1 MAISIG
7 GVMVNVGANTA
18 GYEKGMRKV
27 SAIQEKLAKAESGH
41 AKAKERDQKR
51 LANIQAKIDKLQQ
64 DRAATELKLDGATE
78 KSKQRILNALQKIDA
93 QILQNQQNYRTAAA
107 EAAQKDTERLSKL
120 NAVKKELKE
129 VEKAQS
135 GLKGKLGF
143 LTKPIGGGLGSAI
156 GAGLS
161 VVAIK
166 TFINELDQLGKR
178 AKDIDLRP
186 SQLQE
191 FEHQAHLAGLS
202 TGELDSSL
210 KAFNKNASLAAMNT
224 GDARRALQDMGI
236 SLIDTNGVS
245 KSQSQLLQE
254 TAQWFAENSTNAD
267 AAGKAV
273 KIFGD
278 NGAKMIRIFESGKG
292 TIDQIFN
299 AKGFDEAAANA
310 ATLNDEAERTT
321 NMLKIVGAKALGGAG
336 FVFDAMWNKDQSTTR
351 NIATLANPIGAAIR
365 AYKGYNKAGKEAY
378 KREQDRLNEAQRRQ
392 NARIAAA
399 KAAKEKET
407 QDNIAAIEKLDAKL
421 DEFYRGELSDEQKVA
436 DLQKQIKDLADER
449 LKVEKNSAQD
459 VELYKQIIDKT
470 IKLEETQLTIK
481 QKKAAADKAAID
493 AANAANKKRVAEYMA
508 EQKRIADKKKTQAEA
523 RKEFE
528 LQSKIQILEAQGKTK
543 QAEALKFAKARNDL
557 MDKYGYS
564 LKQATEIQKALTAAE
579 NAGKKGDKKNER
591 PKFTDEQKKRAQ
603 SILDRGIGGTIG
615 KRTLAEAQAVV
626 DGKAPEDGFM
636 TTAFADKSFDGLAGA
651 TDKNKKMTLGLQKP
665 TIPSANDR
673 SENRFSLGLKKVNID
688 AKASKDQLDK
698 EAENLEKDNKDVMA
712 DAAKKL
718 DKMNTNLDI
727 IKNAVSGLSTKRISV

>member
-27 SAIQEKLAKAESGH
+27 SAIQERLAKAESSH

-51 LANIQAKIDKLQQ
+51 LAGIQAKIDKLQQ

-78 KSKQRILNALQKIDA
+78 KSKQRILNTLQKIDA

-107 EAAQKDTERLSKL
+107 EAAQKDTERLNKL
-120 NAVKKELKE
+120 DAVKKELKE
-129 VEKAQS
+129 VEKAQG

-143 LTKPIGGGLGSAI
+143 LTKPIGGGLGSAV

-161 VVAIK
+161 VVAIRA
-166 TFINELDQLGKR
+166 FINELDQLGKR

-236 SLIDTNGVS
+236 SLVDTNGVS

-278 NGAKMIRIFESGKG
+278 NGAKMLRIFEGGKG
-292 TIDQIFN
+292 VLDQIFN

-310 ATLNDEAERTT
+310 ATLNDEAERAT
-321 NMLKIVGAKALGGAG
+321 NMLKVVGAKALGGAG
-336 FVFDAMWNKDQSTTR
+336 FAWDILK
-351 NIATLANPIGAAIR
+351 GAWDSD
-365 AYKGYNKAGKEAY
+365 KGIIDSLKEGYEKAGEAAY
-378 KREQDRLNEAQRRQ
+378 KREEARQNEAQRRQ

-407 QDNIAAIEKLDAKL
+407 QDNIAAIEKIDAKL
-421 DEFYRGELSDEQKVA
+421 AEFYRGELSDEQKVI

-459 VELYKQIIDKT
+459 VKLYKQIIDKT
-470 IKLEETQLTIK
+470 IKLEQTQLTIK

-493 AANAANKKRVAEYMA
+493 AANAADKKRVADYMA
-508 EQKRIADKKKTQAEA
+508 EQKRVADKKQAQAAA

-528 LQSKIQILEAQGKTK
+528 LQYKIQILEAQGKK
-543 QAEALKFAKARNDL
+543 EEVDQLKFAKARNDL
-557 MDKYGYS
+557 MERYGYT
-564 LKQATEIQKALTAAE
+564 LKQATEIQKALNDAE
-579 NAGKKGDKKNER
+579 NAGKKDDKKSES
-591 PKFTDEQKKRAQ
+591 PQFTDEQKKKAQ
-603 SILDRGIGGTIG
+603 SILDRGLGGTIG

-626 DGKAPEDGFM
+626 DGKAPEGGFM
-636 TTAFADKSFDGLAGA
+636 TAAFADKGFNGLAGA
-651 TDKNKKMTLGLQKP
+651 TDKNEKMTLGLKKP

-688 AKASKDQLDK
+688 AKATKDQLDK
-698 EAENLEKDNKDVMA
+698 EAESLEKDNKDVMA

>member
-27 SAIQEKLAKAESGH
+27 SAIQEKLAKAESGY

-107 EAAQKDTERLSKL
+107 EAAQKDTERLNKL
-120 NAVKKELKE
+120 DAVKKELKE
-129 VEKAQS
+129 VEKAQG

-143 LTKPIGGGLGSAI
+143 LTKPIGGGLGSAV

-166 TFINELDQLGKR
+166 SFINELDQLGKR

-210 KAFNKNASLAAMNT
+210 KAFNRNASLAAMNT

-236 SLIDTNGVS
+236 SLVDANGVS

-254 TAQWFAENSTNAD
+254 TAQWFAENSTKAD

-292 TIDQIFN
+292 TINQIFS

-310 ATLNDEAERTT
+310 AALNDEAERTT
-321 NMLKIVGAKALGGAG
+321 NWIKSIGAKALGGAG
-336 FVFDAMWNKDQSTTR
+336 FGWDILKGAWNSD
-351 NIATLANPIGAAIR
+351 
-365 AYKGYNKAGKEAY
+365 KGIIDSLKEGYEKAGEAAY
-378 KREQDRLNEAQRRQ
+378 KREEARQNEAQRRQ

-407 QDNIAAIEKLDAKL
+407 QDNIAAIERIDAKL
-421 DEFYRGELSDEQKVA
+421 AEFRRGELTDEQKIL
-436 DLQKQIKDLADER
+436 DLQDNIKDLADER
-449 LKVEKNSAQD
+449 LRVEQNSTQD
-459 VELYKQIIDKT
+459 VELYRQIIDKT
-470 IKLEETQLTIK
+470 IKLEQLQLTVK

-493 AANAANKKRVAEYMA
+493 AANASDKKRVA
-508 EQKRIADKKKTQAEA
+508 DKKQAQAAA

-528 LQSKIQILEAQGKTK
+528 LQSKIQILEAQGKK
-543 QAEALKFAKARNDL
+543 DEADQLKFAKARNDL
-557 MDKYGYS
+557 MERYGYT

-579 NAGKKGDKKNER
+579 NAGKKDDKKSAS
-591 PKFTDEQKKRAQ
+591 PQFTDEQKKRAQ

-615 KRTLAEAQAVV
+615 KRTLAEAQAVI
-626 DGKAPEDGFM
+626 DGKSPEDGFM
-636 TTAFADKSFDGLAGA
+636 TTTFAEKGFNGLAGT
-651 TDKNKKMTLGLQKP
+651 TDTNEKMTLGLKKP

-698 EAENLEKDNKDVMA
+698 EAENLEKDNKDSMA
-712 DAAKKL
+712 EAVKKL

-727 IKNAVSGLSTKRISV
+727 IKNAVSGLSTKRISI

>member
-27 SAIQEKLAKAESGH
+27 SAIQEKLAKAESGY

-51 LANIQAKIDKLQQ
+51 LAGIQAKIDKLQQ

-78 KSKQRILNALQKIDA
+78 KSKQRILNTLQKIDA

-120 NAVKKELKE
+120 NAVKKELKD
-129 VEKAQS
+129 VEKAQG
-135 GLKGKLGF
+135 GLRGKLGF
-143 LTKPIGGGLGSAI
+143 LTKPIGGGLGSAV

-166 TFINELDQLGKR
+166 SFINELDQLGKR

-210 KAFNKNASLAAMNT
+210 KAFNRNASLAAMNT

-236 SLIDTNGVS
+236 SLVDANGIS

-254 TAQWFAENSTNAD
+254 TAQWFAENSTKAD

-292 TIDQIFN
+292 TIDQIFS

-310 ATLNDEAERTT
+310 AALNDEAERTT

-336 FVFDAMWNKDQSTTR
+336 FALDILKGAWNSD
-351 NIATLANPIGAAIR
+351 
-365 AYKGYNKAGKEAY
+365 KGIIDSLKEGYEKAGEEAY

-407 QDNIAAIEKLDAKL
+407 QDNIAAIEKIDAKL
-421 DEFYRGELSDEQKVA
+421 AEFRRGELSDEQKVV

-449 LKVEKNSAQD
+449 LRVEQNSTQD
-459 VELYKQIIDKT
+459 VELYRQIIDKT
-470 IKLEETQLTIK
+470 IKLEQLQLTVK

-493 AANAANKKRVAEYMA
+493 AANAAEKRRVADYMA
-508 EQKRIADKKKTQAEA
+508 EQKRVADKKQAQAAA

-528 LQSKIQILEAQGKTK
+528 LQSKIQILEAQGKK
-543 QAEALKFAKARNDL
+543 YEADQLKFAKARNDL
-557 MDKYGYS
+557 MERYGYT

-579 NAGKKGDKKNER
+579 NAGKKDDKKNAS
-591 PKFTDEQKKRAQ
+591 PQFTDAQKKRAQ
-603 SILDRGIGGTIG
+603 SILDRGLGGTIG

-626 DGKAPEDGFM
+626 DGKAPEDGFR
-636 TTAFADKSFDGLAGA
+636 TVAFADKGFNGLAGA
-651 TDKNKKMTLGLQKP
+651 TDKNEKMTLGLKKP

-698 EAENLEKDNKDVMA
+698 EAENLEKDNKDSMSEAV
-712 DAAKKL
+712 KKL
-718 DKMNTNLDI
+718 DKMNTTLDI
-727 IKNAVSGLSTKRISV
+727 IKNAVSGLSTKRISI

>member
-1 MAISIG
+1 
-7 GVMVNVGANTA
+7 MVNVGANTA

-41 AKAKERDQKR
+41 AKAKERDQNR

-93 QILQNQQNYRTAAA
+93 QILQNQQNYSTAAA

-120 NAVKKELKE
+120 AAVKKELKE
-129 VEKAQS
+129 VEKAQG
-135 GLKGKLGF
+135 GLRGKLGF
-143 LTKPIGGGLGSAI
+143 LTKPIGGGLGSAV

-166 TFINELDQLGKR
+166 SFINELDQLGKR

-202 TGELDSSL
+202 TGELDGSL
-210 KAFNKNASLAAMNT
+210 KAFNRNASLAAMNT

-236 SLIDTNGVS
+236 SLVDANGVS

-278 NGAKMIRIFESGKG
+278 NGAKMLRIFEGGKG
-292 TIDQIFN
+292 MLDQIFN

-310 ATLNDEAERTT
+310 AALNDEAERTT

-336 FVFDAMWNKDQSTTR
+336 FAVDILKGAWNSDKGIIDSLKD
-351 NIATLANPIGAAIR
+351 
-365 AYKGYNKAGKEAY
+365 GYEKAGEEAY

-407 QDNIAAIEKLDAKL
+407 QDNIAAIEKIDAKL
-421 DEFYRGELSDEQKVA
+421 AEFRRGELSDEQKVV

-449 LKVEKNSAQD
+449 LNVEKNSAQD
-459 VELYKQIIDKT
+459 VELYRQIIDKT

-493 AANAANKKRVAEYMA
+493 AANAADKKRVADYMA
-508 EQKRIADKKKTQAEA
+508 EQKRVADKKQAQAAA

-528 LQSKIQILEAQGKTK
+528 LQSKIQILEAQGKK
-543 QAEALKFAKARNDL
+543 DEADQLKFAKARNDL
-557 MDKYGYS
+557 MERYGYT

-579 NAGKKGDKKNER
+579 NAGKKDDKKSASQQ
-591 PKFTDEQKKRAQ
+591 FTDEQKKRAQ

-626 DGKAPEDGFM
+626 DGKAPEDGFR
-636 TTAFADKSFDGLAGA
+636 TVAFADKGFNGLAGA
-651 TDKNKKMTLGLQKP
+651 TDKNEKMTLGLQKP

>member
-1 MAISIG
+1 
-7 GVMVNVGANTA
+7 MVNVGANTA
-18 GYEKGMRKV
+18 GYERGMRKV
-27 SAIQEKLAKAESGH
+27 SEIQERLAKAESSH

-51 LANIQAKIDKLQQ
+51 LAGIQAKIDKLQQ
-64 DRAATELKLDGATE
+64 DRAVTELKLDGATE

-107 EAAQKDTERLSKL
+107 EAAQKDTERLNKL
-120 NAVKKELKE
+120 DAVKKELKE
-129 VEKAQS
+129 VEKAQ
-135 GLKGKLGF
+135 GGIRGKLGF
-143 LTKPIGGGLGSAI
+143 LTKPIGGGLGSAV

-166 TFINELDQLGKR
+166 SFINELDQLGKR

-210 KAFNKNASLAAMNT
+210 KAFNRNASLAAMNT

-236 SLIDTNGVS
+236 SLVDANGVS

-278 NGAKMIRIFESGKG
+278 NGAKMIRIFEGGKG
-292 TIDQIFN
+292 TLDQIFN

-310 ATLNDEAERTT
+310 ATLNDEAERAT
-321 NMLKIVGAKALGGAG
+321 NWIKSIGAKALGGAG
-336 FVFDAMWNKDQSTTR
+336 FGWDILKGAWNSD
-351 NIATLANPIGAAIR
+351 
-365 AYKGYNKAGKEAY
+365 KGIIDSLKEGYEKAGEAAY
-378 KREQDRLNEAQRRQ
+378 KREEARQNEAQRRQ

-407 QDNIAAIEKLDAKL
+407 QDNIAAIEKIDAKL
-421 DEFYRGELSDEQKVA
+421 AEFRRGELSDEQKVV

-449 LKVEKNSAQD
+449 LKVEKNSTQD
-459 VELYKQIIDKT
+459 VELYRQIIDKT
-470 IKLEETQLTIK
+470 IKLEQLQLTVK
-481 QKKAAADKAAID
+481 QKKTAADKAAID
-493 AANAANKKRVAEYMA
+493 AANAADKKRVADYMA
-508 EQKRIADKKKTQAEA
+508 EQKRVADKKQAQAAA

-528 LQSKIQILEAQGKTK
+528 LQSKIQILEAQGKK
-543 QAEALKFAKARNDL
+543 DEADQLKFAKARNDL
-557 MDKYGYS
+557 MERHGYT

-579 NAGKKGDKKNER
+579 NAGKKYDKTSAS
-591 PKFTDEQKKRAQ
+591 PQFTDEQKKKAQ

-615 KRTLAEAQAVV
+615 KRTLAEAQAVI
-626 DGKAPEDGFM
+626 DGKSPEDGFR
-636 TTAFADKSFDGLAGA
+636 TVAFADKGFNGLAGT
-651 TDKNKKMTLGLQKP
+651 TDKNEKMTLGLKKP

-673 SENRFSLGLKKVNID
+673 SENRFGLGLKKVNID
-688 AKASKDQLDK
+688 AKATKDQLDK
-698 EAENLEKDNKDVMA
+698 EAENLEKDNKDSMA
-712 DAAKKL
+712 EAVKKL
-718 DKMNTNLDI
+718 EKMNTNLDI

>member
-18 GYEKGMRKV
+18 GYERGMRKV
-27 SAIQEKLAKAESGH
+27 SVIQEKLAKAESGH

-120 NAVKKELKE
+120 DAVKKELKE

-143 LTKPIGGGLGSAI
+143 LTKPIGGGLGSAV

-236 SLIDTNGVS
+236 SLVDTNGVS

-278 NGAKMIRIFESGKG
+278 NGAKMLRIFDGGKG
-292 TIDQIFN
+292 VLDQIFN
-299 AKGFDEAAANA
+299 AKGFDDAAANA
-310 ATLNDEAERTT
+310 ATLNDEAERAT
-321 NMLKIVGAKALGGAG
+321 NWIKSIGAKALGGAG
-336 FVFDAMWNKDQSTTR
+336 FGWDILKGAWNSD
-351 NIATLANPIGAAIR
+351 
-365 AYKGYNKAGKEAY
+365 KGIIDSLKEGYEKAGEAAY
-378 KREQDRLNEAQRRQ
+378 KREEARQNEAQRRQ

-407 QDNIAAIEKLDAKL
+407 QDNIAAIEKIDAKL
-421 DEFYRGELSDEQKVA
+421 AEFHRGELSDEQKVI

-459 VELYKQIIDKT
+459 VELYRQIIDKT
-470 IKLEETQLTIK
+470 IKLEQTQLTIK
-481 QKKAAADKAAID
+481 QKKAASDKAAID
-493 AANAANKKRVAEYMA
+493 AANAADKKRVADYMA
-508 EQKRIADKKKTQAEA
+508 EQKRIADKKQAQAAA

-528 LQSKIQILEAQGKTK
+528 LQSKIQILEAQGKK
-543 QAEALKFAKARNDL
+543 DEADQLKFAKARNDL
-557 MDKYGYS
+557 MVRYGYT
-564 LKQATEIQKALTAAE
+564 LKQATEIQKALNDAE
-579 NAGKKGDKKNER
+579 NAGKKDDKKSES
-591 PKFTDEQKKRAQ
+591 PQFTDEQKKKAQ
-603 SILDRGIGGTIG
+603 SILDRGLGGTIG

-626 DGKAPEDGFM
+626 DGKAPEDGFR
-636 TTAFADKSFDGLAGA
+636 TVAFADKGFNGLAGA
-651 TDKNKKMTLGLQKP
+651 TDKNEKMTLGLQKP

-698 EAENLEKDNKDVMA
+698 EAENLEKDNKDSMA
-712 DAAKKL
+712 DAVKKL